1 MREQAIVLIHKA
13 QLSLSGRYVPYV
25 GSVKEDAAGVTGKHA
40 ADGLQ
45 EYGLAGTRAAQDSK
59 DFPHLDGKGDGRQ
72 CKTASFY
79 GKIVDNQL
87 VHRMNTCLLFLSA
100 GLASRRE
107 RKRVSPEIISISI
120 AVAMAAWL
128 SPVDM
133 LR

>member
-1 MREQAIVLIHKA
+1 MSVPSRRMLPVSPGNMPLMASKSTVLPEPVRPRMAKI
-13 QLSLSGRYVPYV
+13 S
-25 GSVKEDAAGVTGKHA
+25 
-40 ADGLQ
+40 
-45 EYGLAGTRAAQDSK
+45 
-59 DFPHLDGKGDGRQ
+59 PHLDGKGDGRQ

-107 RKRVSPEIISISI
+107 RKRVSPEIISISM